1 MTTEPNPLSTPE
13 DSREIRIACLA
24 MSVLSVGLAYRYIN
38 EPAAIVAICLSTI
51 FAGSYLSYYYR
62 ASKNPWLVSVAI
74 LGTAIIMGNFV
85 REILFQHQIG
95 RFNPM
100 IPFIAA
106 LAQLQSLHSLDLRTK
121 ADTNT
126 SVLIGLA
133 LLGSAAFLGQ
143 DILFIITLLLY
154 LVFAAFFL
162 YRQSVAFTFLSTL
175 NNKPGNS
182 SVAQASAR
190 TSLPSSYQH
199 SRTLGSTVLTVTL
212 LPACTVLFSLTI
224 PHIESA
230 IDQFTTALM
239 SNIVPRSF
247 QMGSPA
253 IVLTL
258 GKQNMPP
265 TNQNFAIAGL
275 KGSPAQTPDGAGKEN
290 SPSMS
295 KPAAEARQ
303 INSLLE
309 SSPSPRGTTSS
320 TSGHSPSNSEVENST
335 KDKIEKTAQ
344 RKLGDGSYKEEQ
356 LSLLSAGKK
365 QFYQENQLLLTI
377 KSSRSVFL
385 KRLTFDYFDGTNWY
399 LEDRPKIKAF
409 DSNPEYFT
417 SLISPPDNQSTDGGV
432 AVTEEI
438 TAKAGIGHYIPAAWR
453 PVQIAFPAD
462 KVFVDQA
469 GNLKTKA
476 VLAAGLSY
484 RLLSYVPV
492 YNLSDLRSQTNDF
505 GSMLTARRLYQNDL
519 QLPATLAA
527 KAAPLAQT
535 IVGRQTNW
543 FSQAELIC
551 KYLRANFNYSLIYQ
565 DKVGA
570 TPINDFLFLSK
581 TGDCTRFASA
591 FAVLCRSLRIP
602 TRCVGGFAP
611 GTPNLAS
618 GLIEVKAAQSH
629 AWAEVFLP
637 NYGWVPFDPVPGGY
651 LPDSKPSD
659 SLIGQIAKSE
669 FASNLKTQS
678 EHLSN
683 RLSFDSFFHQFDVK
697 PKWLDLVIAWLKAG
711 GHLAIMLAFA
721 ALGVLLLYF
730 LGRTYLVGH
739 KGAKPRP
746 ATVIFL
752 EVMHS
757 LRKIQV
763 IRLAGDTPEEVMS
776 KVLSRLEEMGKPK
789 WQHDLLDLL
798 GSFLDSYCLNR
809 FTEHESP
816 NAVTELKEKSQQIE
830 KLLASAR

>member
-1 MTTEPNPLSTPE
+1 MSTEPNPLSMPE
-13 DSREIRIACLA
+13 DSCEIRIACLA
-24 MSVLSVGLAYRYIN
+24 MSVLSVLLAYRYIN
-38 EPAAIVAICLSTI
+38 EPANIVAICLSTI

-74 LGTAIIMGNFV
+74 LGTVIIMGNFV

-95 RFNPM
+95 RLNPL

-126 SVLIGLA
+126 SVLIGVA

-143 DILFIITLLLY
+143 DILFAITLLLY

-162 YRQSVAFTFLSTL
+162 YRQSVAFTFASTI
-175 NNKPGNS
+175 NNKPGNNS
-182 SVAQASAR
+182 AAQASTR
-190 TSLPSSYQH
+190 TSLPSPYQP

-230 IDQFTTALM
+230 IDQFTTTLLSSLM
-239 SNIVPRSF
+239 PRSL
-247 QMGSPA
+247 QIGSPA
-253 IVLTL
+253 ITLNL
-258 GKQNMPP
+258 GKHNMPP
-265 TNQNFAIAGL
+265 ANQPSGMAGT
-275 KGSPAQTPDGAGKEN
+275 KGSPVKTRGSAGKEN
-290 SPSMS
+290 SASMS
-295 KPAAEARQ
+295 KPASEARQ
-303 INSLLE
+303 INSLFK
-309 SSPSPRGTTSS
+309 STTSFRGTTSS
-320 TSGHSPSNSEVENST
+320 TTPSDGELENST
-335 KDKIEKTAQ
+335 KDKIERTAQ

-365 QFYQENQLLLTI
+365 QFNEENQLLLTI

-385 KRLTFDYFDGTNWY
+385 KRLTFDYFDGINWY

-409 DSNPEYFT
+409 ESNPEYFT
-417 SLISPPDNQSTDGGV
+417 SLVSPPDNQSADGSV
-432 AVTEEI
+432 AVNEEI
-438 TAKAGIGHYIPAAWR
+438 TAKSGIGHYIPAAWR

-462 KVFVDQA
+462 RIFVDQA

-476 VLAAGLSY
+476 LLTAGLSY
-484 RLLSYVPV
+484 RLLSNVPV
-492 YNLSDLRSQTNDF
+492 YNLSDLPSQTNDF
-505 GSMLTARRLYQNDL
+505 GAMLAARQRYQNDL

-527 KAAPLAQT
+527 KAAPLAQS
-535 IVGRQTNW
+535 IVGKQTNW

-551 KYLRANFNYSLIYQ
+551 KYLRANCKYSLICQ
-565 DKVGA
+565 DKAGA
-570 TPINDFLFLSK
+570 SPINDFLFISK

-618 GLIEVKAAQSH
+618 GLIEIRAAQSH

-659 SLIGQIAKSE
+659 SLISQMAKSE

-683 RLSFDSFFHQFDVK
+683 KLSFDSFFHQCDVK
-697 PKWLDLVIAWLKAG
+697 LNWLDSGKAWLKTG
-711 GHLAIMLAFA
+711 GNLPIMLAFA

-739 KGAKPRP
+739 EGAKPRP

-752 EVMHS
+752 EVMHN

-776 KVLSRLEEMGKPK
+776 KVLSRLEELGKPK

-809 FTEHESP
+809 FTENESP
-816 NAVTELKEKSQQIE
+816 NAVTELKEKSRQIE